1 LHSATQNSF
10 LGDHFAAATS
20 VLQLAKSA
28 LTDAADF
35 VRTQASAPLNVGITR
50 ASDDPHIILRFGQLQ
65 ARLHA
70 AEGLLA
76 RATRLLN
83 ATAIDTSDRPPSP
96 NIPSSPD
103 LASSPDAATFVAIIE
118 ARAFASDLAAE
129 ISAQL
134 VAWGGPSPTGNERH
148 DSTGQPIHTANH
160 WNYHHAGNYYL
171 KGIEPPN
178 SGRTGRTGRTGGTG
192 GTSEP
197 RL

>member
-1 LHSATQNSF
+1 MRGAFTVNSSSQNSF
-10 LGDHFAAATS
+10 LGTHFAAAT
-20 VLQLAKSA
+20 LELELARNA
-28 LTDAADF
+28 LTAAADF
-35 VRTQASAPLNVGITR
+35 VRTQASAALSVGISR

-65 ARLHA
+65 ARFHA

-76 RATRLLN
+76 RATRMLN
-83 ATAIDTSDRPPSP
+83 VTVIGTPDRPPSP
-96 NIPSSPD
+96 NVGSSPGP
-103 LASSPDAATFVAIIE
+103 ASSPDAATFVVIIE

-134 VAWGGPSPTGNERH
+134 VAWGGPSPRDNERR
-148 DSTGQPIHTANH
+148 DSTGQPVHTASH

-178 SGRTGRTGRTGGTG
+178 SGRTG